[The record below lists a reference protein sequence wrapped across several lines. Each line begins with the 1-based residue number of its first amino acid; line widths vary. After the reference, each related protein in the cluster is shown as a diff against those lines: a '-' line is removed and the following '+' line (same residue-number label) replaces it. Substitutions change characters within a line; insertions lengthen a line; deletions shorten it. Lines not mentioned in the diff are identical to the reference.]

1 MPGYLDPDSFGFLIT
16 DIARLLRSE
25 FDRRIAEA
33 GLGLTPGEAR
43 ALSQAARA
51 GAVRQNAL
59 AEHMGVEAMTVCGYL
74 DRLEAR
80 GLIKRTIDPSDRRA
94 KLVNL
99 TDEAETLL
107 RRLAEI
113 STEVRESASAE
124 LSGAELITLQKSL
137 KQVRA
142 TLADGRGARSDVA

>member
-124 LSGAELITLQKSL
+124 LSAAELITLQKSL

-142 TLADGRGARSDVA
+142 TLADGRGARSDAA